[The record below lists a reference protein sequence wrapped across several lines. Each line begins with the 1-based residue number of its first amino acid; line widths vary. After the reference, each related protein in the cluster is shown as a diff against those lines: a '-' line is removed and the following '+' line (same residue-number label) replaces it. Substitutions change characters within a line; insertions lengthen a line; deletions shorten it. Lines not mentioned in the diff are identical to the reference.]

1 MNKLTQSTL
10 NRISKLWTAQ
20 QAELAV
26 LKLKHQR
33 EMERLV
39 NGKTK
44 RVRSPKYFPNEQRAT
59 KFSAK
64 TCASIRRKHARGW
77 SIPRLTEHYRAY
89 EKVIRKIVGR

>member
-1 MNKLTQSTL
+1 MNRLTQSTL
-10 NRISKLWTAQ
+10 NRLAKLWTTQ

-26 LKLKHQR
+26 MKVRHQR

-59 KFSAK
+59 KFSSR
-64 TCASIRRKHARGW
+64 TCSSIRRKHERGW
-77 SIPRLTEHYRAY
+77 SIERLTEHYRAY
-89 EKVIRKIVGR
+89 EKVIRKIVSR